1 MNVVMKFKLNP
12 QVIMD
17 YSQES
22 FTTSAVPSAKRLFPF
37 LLTTLQAR
45 DICLNVLSAEPRL
58 LFLLLITTIGV
69 NAQTAKTTPTVKLNK
84 HEQKVDSLLSK
95 IDTLLMINN
104 QLLDHLDIN
113 SSLKGRYKLYQTDNI
128 YTFLQLDTKTGMI
141 EQVQWS
147 LDSDNEGSVTINSD
161 DLTYGY
167 GYGSGSFEL
176 YPTKN
181 MYQFILIDKTSG
193 KKWHV
198 QWGMESSKR
207 WIRRIY

>member
-1 MNVVMKFKLNP
+1 MKKAIF
-12 QVIMD
+12 
-17 YSQES
+17 
-22 FTTSAVPSAKRLFPF
+22 
-37 LLTTLQAR
+37 
-45 DICLNVLSAEPRL
+45 
-58 LFLLLITTIGV
+58 FLLLIITVDV
-69 NAQTAKTTPTVKLNK
+69 NAQTAKTTPTIKLNK
-84 HEQKVDSLLSK
+84 HEQKVDSILSQ

-104 QLLDHLDIN
+104 QLLEHLEIN
-113 SSLKGRYKLYQTDNI
+113 SSLKGRYKLYQTENI
-128 YTFLQLDTKTGMI
+128 YTFLQLDTKTGII

-181 MYQFILIDKTSG
+181 MYQFILLDKTSG

-198 QWGMESSKR
+198 QWGVERSKR

>member
-1 MNVVMKFKLNP
+1 MKKL
-12 QVIMD
+12 ML
-17 YSQES
+17 
-22 FTTSAVPSAKRLFPF
+22 A
-37 LLTTLQAR
+37 
-45 DICLNVLSAEPRL
+45 
-58 LFLLLITTIGV
+58 LLLLVSMTSS
-69 NAQTAKTTPTVKLNK
+69 AQTTKVATTGKNIK
-84 HEQKVDSLLSK
+84 YEQKVDSLLSQ

-104 QLLDHLDIN
+104 QLLEHLEIN
-113 SSLKGRYKLYQTDNI
+113 SSLKERYKLYQTENI
-128 YTFLQLDTKTGMI
+128 YTLLQLDTKTGQI

-198 QWGMESSKR
+198 QWGMENSKR

>member
-1 MNVVMKFKLNP
+1 MRKV
-12 QVIMD
+12 
-17 YSQES
+17 
-22 FTTSAVPSAKRLFPF
+22 
-37 LLTTLQAR
+37 
-45 DICLNVLSAEPRL
+45 
-58 LFLLLITTIGV
+58 FLLLLLFVAIGA
-69 NAQTAKTTPTVKLNK
+69 NAQTAKAPAISKNIK
-84 HEQKVDSLLSK
+84 YEQKVDSLLSQ

-104 QLLDHLDIN
+104 QLLEHLEIN
-113 SSLKGRYKLYQTDNI
+113 TSLKERYKLYQTDNI
-128 YTFLQLDTKTGMI
+128 YTLLQLDTKTGMI

-147 LDSDNEGSVTINSD
+147 LDSDNEGSVSINSD
-161 DLTYGY
+161 DLTYDY

-181 MYQFILIDKTSG
+181 MYQFILIDKTNG

>member
-1 MNVVMKFKLNP
+1 MKK
-12 QVIMD
+12 VI
-17 YSQES
+17 
-22 FTTSAVPSAKRLFPF
+22 F
-37 LLTTLQAR
+37 
-45 DICLNVLSAEPRL
+45 
-58 LFLLLITTIGV
+58 FLLLISTISV
-69 NAQTAKTTPTVKLNK
+69 NAQTTKTITKTPTSAKSVK

-95 IDTLLMINN
+95 IDTLLLINN
-104 QLLDHLDIN
+104 QLLEHLEIN
-113 SSLKGRYKLYQTDNI
+113 TSLKERYKLYQTENI

>member
-1 MNVVMKFKLNP
+1 MKKAIF
-12 QVIMD
+12 
-17 YSQES
+17 
-22 FTTSAVPSAKRLFPF
+22 F
-37 LLTTLQAR
+37 LLF
-45 DICLNVLSAEPRL
+45 IS
-58 LFLLLITTIGV
+58 TISV
-69 NAQTAKTTPTVKLNK
+69 NAQTAKTTPSVKLNK
-84 HEQKVDSLLSK
+84 HEQKVDSLLSQ

-104 QLLDHLDIN
+104 QLLEHLEIN
-113 SSLKGRYKLYQTDNI
+113 SSLKERYKLYQTENI

-181 MYQFILIDKTSG
+181 M
-193 KKWHV
+193 
-198 QWGMESSKR
+198 
-207 WIRRIY
+207 